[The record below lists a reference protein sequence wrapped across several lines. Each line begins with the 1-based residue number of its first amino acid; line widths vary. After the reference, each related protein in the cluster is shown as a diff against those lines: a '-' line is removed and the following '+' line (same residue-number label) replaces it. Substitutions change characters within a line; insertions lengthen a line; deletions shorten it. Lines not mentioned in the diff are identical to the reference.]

1 VNAAF
6 CNGGSTADRDD
17 GSIASSC
24 ERDGFSARLTVG
36 FVSEESI
43 GFVSEESIGFV
54 TEESIGLS

>member
-24 ERDGFSARLTVG
+24 ERDGFSARLTAD
-36 FVSEESI
+36 
-43 GFVSEESIGFV
+43 FVSEESIGFV